1 MKNKKSVAIVRDV
14 AFCFTDVESARDAMT
29 GKSTGDVY
37 GRWAHGNP
45 TVRAAEEEIA
55 YLEFR
60 NLKKPED
67 ISYKNCLLY
76 SSGMAAISQLFFGL
90 NASGFLK
97 PGDEVICTKPLYMTT
112 IDVMKKDLALFGIKV
127 KFVDGSSWHNVKNT
141 ITSRTKVI
149 FAEFLANPTLV
160 ETHVEAIAR
169 WIKGMNILFV
179 VDNSLGSPYYYRP
192 LEHGAHLV
200 VHSVTKFISGH
211 GDVIAGAI
219 IGEEEHMSLFIDQ
232 YHRFGGCLSPDVA
245 SLIHR
250 SCKTFD
256 VRLERQGKNAREL
269 AGWLKAERRIKKVHY
284 PEFVDEQRAS
294 FTHSQMRT
302 PSGEE
307 GFGAMVS
314 IEMHTA
320 EDSIRLL
327 NTLASKSTFFNIS
340 VSLGFTQT
348 RGEFDAGMVHA
359 AVASEEEMREFGLSP
374 TLIRLTIGLEDVDGV
389 IADFAK
395 ALQSIS

>member
-1 MKNKKSVAIVRDV
+1 MKNKKSVPIVRDA
-14 AFCFTDVESARDAMT
+14 AFSFKNVESARDAMT

-45 TVRAAEEEIA
+45 TVRDAEEEIA
-55 YLEFR
+55 FLEFR

-90 NASGFLK
+90 RASGFLT
-97 PGDEVICTKPLYMTT
+97 PGDEAVCTSPLYMTT
-112 IDVMKKDLALFGIKV
+112 IDVMRKDLALWGIRV
-127 KFVDGSSWHNVKNT
+127 KFVDGSSWHNIKKA
-141 ITSRTKVI
+141 ITKRTRVV
-149 FAEFLANPTLV
+149 FAEYLANPTLV
-160 ETHVEAIAR
+160 ETHVEATGK
-169 WIKGMNILFV
+169 WLHGSGILFV

-219 IGEEEHMSLFIDQ
+219 IGEEEYMNLFIGQ
-232 YHRFGGCLSPDVA
+232 YHRFGACISPDVA

-256 VRLERQGKNAREL
+256 VRLEKQGKNAREL
-269 AGWLKAERRIKKVHY
+269 AHWMRHERRIKKVHY
-284 PEFVDEQRAS
+284 PEFVDEERAS
-294 FTHSQMRT
+294 FTYSQMRT
-302 PSGEE
+302 PSGEV

-320 EDSIRLL
+320 EDAIRLL

-359 AVASEEEMREFGLSP
+359 AMASEEEMQEFGLSP
-374 TLIRLTIGLEDVDGV
+374 TLIRLTIGLEDADEI